1 MARPVNQHSA
11 SARRQPAPEDHPE
24 LAWPALD
31 PELLKALTP
40 ITRAVVR
47 ALGYGRAREFL
58 FEHGGVNCNIPMH
71 KVQALGLSSDELAR
85 LRITLTPHLHRNGHV
100 DFPKA
105 DKLFQLARNAQIR
118 QDRSRYSLS
127 QLARANHLTSRH
139 IQNICREEDGDQFSL
154 F

>member
-1 MARPVNQHSA
+1 MARPLTA
-11 SARRQPAPEDHPE
+11 SRRHPAPEDHPE
-24 LAWPALD
+24 LDWPALD

-58 FEHGGVNCNIPMH
+58 FEHGGVTCHIPMR
-71 KVQALGLSSDELAR
+71 KVQVLGLTEVELAR
-85 LRITLTPHLHRNGHV
+85 LRISLAPHLDDNHQI
-100 DFPKA
+100 DLPKA

-118 QDRSRYSLS
+118 QDRQRFSLS